1 MSATSYFQGLGFPCF
16 GIHRESSIST
26 DANPFFYGL
35 QYIHSGHL
43 YLSVNDGRRYVL
55 KGPVAFLTS
64 PDVRFSY
71 GSPENTSRDHY
82 FVCFEGKRISE
93 YLKTGLF
100 IPAAAQE
107 HPYIPITAPASFLSD
122 MQALILLLQ
131 DKKHYNFAVAKLEY
145 LLLQL
150 QNQES
155 NEETGSYH
163 YREFNDLRRN
173 VVLTPEK
180 NWDFTIEAAKMNIS
194 PKHFRRLFRGFFGMP
209 PLQFL
214 LHQRVL
220 KACGILMTS
229 LEPVKS
235 IGYACGF
242 PSEFYFS
249 RIFKK
254 YMKVSPENYRRKKP
268 HDPGIES

>member
-1 MSATSYFQGLGFPCF
+1 MRLTIHKRRYHLHQMRIKAGVGEKKDLYFPCHDSHIQRRRICMSATSYFQGLGFPCF

-107 HPYIPITAPASFLSD
+107 HPYIPITAPASFLS
-122 MQALILLLQ
+122 
-131 DKKHYNFAVAKLEY
+131 
-145 LLLQL
+145 
-150 QNQES
+150 
-155 NEETGSYH
+155 
-163 YREFNDLRRN
+163 
-173 VVLTPEK
+173 
-180 NWDFTIEAAKMNIS
+180 
-194 PKHFRRLFRGFFGMP
+194 
-209 PLQFL
+209 
-214 LHQRVL
+214 
-220 KACGILMTS
+220 KA
-229 LEPVKS
+229 
-235 IGYACGF
+235 
-242 PSEFYFS
+242 
-249 RIFKK
+249 
-254 YMKVSPENYRRKKP
+254 
-268 HDPGIES
+268 H